1 MQNALI
7 KMGLMLMFLV
17 PMHASASVSQNDPK
31 EMVQQLSDQILV
43 QIDTRRAELNQDPSE
58 VKRFANEYVL
68 PYVDTYRMSRYV
80 MGKYWKRASDNQ
92 QKAFV
97 DAFTNTLMRSYSKS
111 LLKLNVTKMDIT
123 KVIEKKKGRVSIT
136 TSVTQSDGNESKVIY
151 AAYLSKK
158 KQKWF
163 LYDVT
168 IEGISLLV
176 NYRKTFSSEFKQ
188 KGIDQ
193 TIDDMIAKN
202 QKNGFGS

>member
-1 MQNALI
+1 MQKVWLKIGLVVMALVTTNV
-7 KMGLMLMFLV
+7 M
-17 PMHASASVSQNDPK
+17 ASVDQTDPK
-31 EMVQQLSDQILV
+31 KMVQQLSDQILTE
-43 QIDTRRAELNQDPSE
+43 IDSRRVELEQEPSE
-58 VKRFANEYVL
+58 IKRFANEFVL

-80 MGKYWKRASDNQ
+80 MGKYWKRASKSQ

-111 LLKLNVTKMDIT
+111 LLKLNITKTDIT
-123 KVIEKKKGRVSIT
+123 KVIEKKKGRVAIT

-176 NYRKTFSSEFKQ
+176 NYRKTFSSEFRQ
-188 KGIDQ
+188 KGIDKA
-193 TIDDMIAKN
+193 IDDMIVKN
-202 QKNGFGS
+202 EKNGFGS